1 MKDSSDEWLAEGWD
15 ETWLQ
20 VETDQA
26 SGMITLTAQANS
38 TGSIRETT
46 ITLACGTAEAGIT
59 VSQFYEGFK
68 GLFVDMREFADKPVF
83 SKNGKYY
90 ATYDHE
96 YLEDGNT
103 AVKYPLIINAETGET
118 TRLEGSTEYTDV

>member
-1 MKDSSDEWLAEGWD
+1 MKRNTSILFASVIIAFSALFASCSERKDTDGRLERLTDEWLAEGWD

-83 SKNGKYY
+83 
-90 ATYDHE
+90 
-96 YLEDGNT
+96 
-103 AVKYPLIINAETGET
+103 
-118 TRLEGSTEYTDV
+118 